1 VSWFPKI
8 RGTSEQFFSALF
20 GTLRT
25 QWKNN
30 SGAWE
35 ARNDADSGFIIG
47 RGATPV
53 GANDWAT
60 KAYVDSA
67 TGTGAD
73 VLEIRFT
80 LGTATTSSATNVPI
94 GALVVTSQIK
104 ITTPYSVGA
113 TLSLGQS
120 GSVTEFMGVGDNN
133 PQGTAGDLFEVPQD
147 TAAASTSPVLATVG
161 GAPGAGAA
169 VVVVRYVVTPEG

>member
-1 VSWFPKI
+1 MSVFAKI

-20 GTLRT
+20 GALRT

-35 ARNDADSGFIIG
+35 ARNDADAAFILV

-53 GANDWAT
+53 GANDLTT

-73 VLEIRFT
+73 VLEIRFA
-80 LGTATTSSATNVPI
+80 LAQATASSATSIPI
-94 GALVVTSQIK
+94 GAIVIDTEIDV
-104 ITTPYSVGA
+104 TTPYSVGA
-113 TLSLGQS
+113 TISIGQT
-120 GSVTEFMGVGDNN
+120 GSVSEFMATGDNN
-133 PQGTAGDLFEVPQD
+133 PQAAALYQTHQD
-147 TAAASTSPVLATVG
+147 TSAASTNPVLATVG
-161 GAPGAGAA
+161 GAPAAGVAQ
-169 VVVVRYVVTPEG
+169 VIVRYVVTPQP